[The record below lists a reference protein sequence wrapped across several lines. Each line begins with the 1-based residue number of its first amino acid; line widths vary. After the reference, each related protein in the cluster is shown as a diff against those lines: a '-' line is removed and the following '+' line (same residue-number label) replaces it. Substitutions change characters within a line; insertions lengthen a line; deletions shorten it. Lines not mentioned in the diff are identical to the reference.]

1 MPHRSSRVARNIA
14 DSRGPVLAPT
24 VQRQALTM
32 PATVEVEPTH
42 PPPGS
47 PRGRWRAI
55 VPLLCGAT
63 VAVIPVPAGLTTEA
77 WRYFAVFLA
86 VIVSLIT
93 EPIPGAAAGL
103 IGITVATMLLL
114 VAHGPAESIRWAL
127 TGFADSTVWLMF
139 VAFMF
144 ALGYAKTGLGR
155 RIALLLVRRLGG
167 RTLGLGYAIALADL
181 ALAPFVPSNTARSGG
196 IVFPIVENIPALY
209 GSAPGEA
216 RRGLGAY
223 VMWTAFA
230 TTCVTSSMFVTAL
243 APNLLAVS
251 LMREIAHI
259 EVSWT
264 GWLIGFLPV
273 GLLLFALQPLIIHR
287 LCPPAVTTT
296 IEVPQ
301 WARRE
306 LAAMG
311 PLSRRELRMGVLA
324 VLALALWIFGGRW
337 MNATTVALLSLCL
350 MVVTGVVSWDDIL
363 GYRRAWNNLVWFAT
377 LITLAD
383 GLSRV
388 GFLPWFATMMASS
401 LGGWPVT
408 GKVAL
413 IVAVF
418 FVSHYMFA
426 SLTAH
431 ATALLPVLLTAVVV
445 IPGLPIPT
453 LSLTLSYTLGLMG
466 ILTPYATG
474 SAPLYYGSG
483 YISHRDFWTLGLV
496 FGALYL
502 VAVLA
507 LEVPYLALLH
517 R

>member
-1 MPHRSSRVARNIA
+1 VI
-14 DSRGPVLAPT
+14 L
-24 VQRQALTM
+24 
-32 PATVEVEPTH
+32 
-42 PPPGS
+42 
-47 PRGRWRAI
+47 
-55 VPLLCGAT
+55 PLLVGALV
-63 VAVIPVPAGLTTEA
+63 VALPVPAGLTPEA

-86 VIVSLIT
+86 VIVSLIV
-93 EPIPGAAAGL
+93 EPIPGAVAGL
-103 IGITVATMLLL
+103 IGITVAATLLL
-114 VAHGPAESIRWAL
+114 VAPRPVDSIRWAL

-167 RTLGLGYAIALADL
+167 RTLGLGYAIALGDL
-181 ALAPFVPSNTARSGG
+181 VLAPFVPSNTARSGG

-209 GSAPGEA
+209 GSAPGET
-216 RRGLGAY
+216 RRGIGAY

-243 APNLLAVS
+243 APNLLAVA
-251 LMREIAHI
+251 LMKEIAHV
-259 EVSWT
+259 EVTWM
-264 GWLIGFLPV
+264 GWLIGFLPL
-273 GLLLFALQPLIIHR
+273 GLLLFAAQPLLIHR
-287 LCPPAVTTT
+287 LCPPVVTTT
-296 IEVPQ
+296 AEVPL

-311 PLSRRELRMGVLA
+311 PLSRREVSMGLLA

-337 MNATTVALLSLCL
+337 LNATTVALLSLCL
-350 MVVTGVVSWDDIL
+350 MIVTGVVSWDDVL
-363 GYRRAWNNLVWFAT
+363 EYRRGWNNLVWFAT

-388 GFLPWFATMMASS
+388 GFLPWFATKVATSV
-401 LGGWPVT
+401 GGFPLTV
-408 GKVAL
+408 KIAL
-413 IVAVF
+413 IVSVF
-418 FVSHYMFA
+418 FVAHYMFA

-431 ATALLPVLLTAVVV
+431 ATALLPVLLSAIVV
-445 IPGLPIPT
+445 IPDLPIPVVA
-453 LSLTLSYTLGLMG
+453 LCLSYTLGLMG
-466 ILTPYATG
+466 IITPYATG

-496 FGALYL
+496 FGTLYL
-502 VAVLA
+502 FVVLA
-507 LEVPYLALLH
+507 VELPYLLLLY

>member
-1 MPHRSSRVARNIA
+1 V
-14 DSRGPVLAPT
+14 VL
-24 VQRQALTM
+24 
-32 PATVEVEPTH
+32 
-42 PPPGS
+42 
-47 PRGRWRAI
+47 
-55 VPLLCGAT
+55 
-63 VAVIPVPAGLTTEA
+63 IPVPGGLTPEA

-103 IGITVATMLLL
+103 IGITVAAGFLL
-114 VAHGPAESIRWAL
+114 VAPRPADSIRWAL
-127 TGFADSTVWLMF
+127 TGFADGTVWLMF

-181 ALAPFVPSNTARSGG
+181 VLAPFVPSNTARSGG

-209 GSAPGEA
+209 GSAPGET

-243 APNLLAVS
+243 APNLLAVA
-251 LMREIAHI
+251 LMKEIAHV
-259 EVSWT
+259 EVTWT
-264 GWLIGFLPV
+264 GWSIGFLPV
-273 GLLLFALQPLIIHR
+273 GLLLFTVQPLLIHR
-287 LCPPAVTTT
+287 LCPPPVTTT
-296 IEVPQ
+296 AEVPL

-311 PLSRRELRMGVLA
+311 PLSRRELSMGLLA
-324 VLALALWIFGGRW
+324 ILALALWIFGGPW
-337 MNATTVALLSLCL
+337 MSATTVALLSLSL
-350 MVVTGVVSWDDIL
+350 MLVTGVLSWDDVL
-363 GYRRAWNNLVWFAT
+363 GYRRGWNNLVWFAT

-388 GFLPWFATMMASS
+388 GFLPWFATTVASS
-401 LGGWPVT
+401 LGGLPVAV
-408 GKVAL
+408 KVVL
-413 IVAVF
+413 LVVVF

-445 IPGLPIPT
+445 VPDLPIT
-453 LSLTLSYTLGLMG
+453 VVALALSYTLGLMG

-483 YISHRDFWTLGLV
+483 YIGHRDFWTLGLR

-502 VAVLA
+502 VVVLA
-507 LEVPYLALLH
+507 LEVPYLVLLH

>member
-1 MPHRSSRVARNIA
+1 
-14 DSRGPVLAPT
+14 VL
-24 VQRQALTM
+24 L
-32 PATVEVEPTH
+32 
-42 PPPGS
+42 
-47 PRGRWRAI
+47 
-55 VPLLCGAT
+55 PLLVGALV
-63 VAVIPVPAGLTTEA
+63 VALPVPAGLTTEA

-93 EPIPGAAAGL
+93 EPIPGATAGL
-103 IGITVATMLLL
+103 IGITLATTLLL
-114 VAHGPAESIRWAL
+114 VAPRPVDSIRWAL
-127 TGFADSTVWLMF
+127 TGFADGTVWLMF

-209 GSAPGEA
+209 GSAPGET
-216 RRGLGAY
+216 RRGIGAY

-243 APNLLAVS
+243 APNLLAVA
-251 LMREIAHI
+251 LMKEIAHV
-259 EVSWT
+259 EVTWT
-264 GWLIGFLPV
+264 AWLVGFLPV
-273 GLLLFALQPLIIHR
+273 GVLLFAAQPFLIHR

-296 IEVPQ
+296 AEVPQ

-311 PLSRRELRMGVLA
+311 PLSRREVSMG
-324 VLALALWIFGGRW
+324 
-337 MNATTVALLSLCL
+337 LL
-350 MVVTGVVSWDDIL
+350 V
-363 GYRRAWNNLVWFAT
+363 
-377 LITLAD
+377 
-383 GLSRV
+383 
-388 GFLPWFATMMASS
+388 
-401 LGGWPVT
+401 
-408 GKVAL
+408 L
-413 IVAVF
+413 IVSVF
-418 FVSHYMFA
+418 FVAHYMFA

-431 ATALLPVLLTAVVV
+431 ATALLPVLLSAIVV
-445 IPGLPIPT
+445 IPDLPIPVVA
-453 LSLTLSYTLGLMG
+453 LCLSYTLGLMG
-466 ILTPYATG
+466 VITPYATG

-483 YISHRDFWTLGLV
+483 YINHRDFWTLGLV

-502 VAVLA
+502 FVMLA
-507 LEVPYLALLH
+507 LELPYLLLLY